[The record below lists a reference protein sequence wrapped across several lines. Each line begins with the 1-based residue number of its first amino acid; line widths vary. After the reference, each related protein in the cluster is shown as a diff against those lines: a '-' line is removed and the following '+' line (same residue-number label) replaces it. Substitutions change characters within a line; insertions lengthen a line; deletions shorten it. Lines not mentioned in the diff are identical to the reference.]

1 MRVFGIIGK
10 PLGHSFSQKYFTAK
24 FEAEGITDCCYEQ
37 FPLDSIE
44 ELPKL
49 LKQQKALCGFN
60 VTIPY
65 KQQVFQY
72 LDDTSH
78 LPLDACNCV
87 RIINGKLIGFNTDVL
102 GFEESFLQLKQPHHN
117 RALVLG
123 TGGASVAVQYILR
136 KLHIPYAIVSRQP
149 GYDFSYAE
157 LNTEIVV
164 SHNIIINTTPLGTY
178 PNVDEC
184 PELPYGFITPQHYC
198 YDLVYNPAKTLFL
211 LKAEAQGATI
221 KNGQDMLEIQAEANW
236 KIWNS
241 EMLF

>member
-10 PLGHSFSQKYFTAK
+10 PLSHSFSQKYFQAK
-24 FEAEGITDCCYEQ
+24 WATEGVSDCRYEL
-37 FPLDSIE
+37 FPLESIH
-44 ELPKL
+44 ELPTML
-49 LKQQKALCGFN
+49 QRQQELCGFN

-65 KQQVFQY
+65 KQQVILF

-78 LPLDACNCV
+78 LPLNACNCIKIV
-87 RIINGKLIGFNTDVL
+87 DGKLIGYNTDVQ
-102 GFEESFLQLKQPHHN
+102 GFEDSFLSARQPHHN

-123 TGGASVAVQYILR
+123 TGGASVAVQYVLR

-149 GYDFSYAE
+149 GYDFPYAE
-157 LNTEIVV
+157 LNSEILNL
-164 SHNIIINTTPLGTY
+164 HNIIINTTPLGTF
-178 PNVDEC
+178 PNTEKC

-211 LKAEAQGATI
+211 RKAETQGATT

-236 KIWNS
+236 KIWNR
-241 EMLF
+241 

>member
-10 PLGHSFSQKYFTAK
+10 PLAQSFSKKYFTAK
-24 FEAEGITDCCYEQ
+24 FEREGIADCRYEL

-49 LKQQKALCGFN
+49 LKKQTALNGFN
-60 VTIPY
+60 ITIPY
-65 KQQVFQY
+65 KQQVLSY
-72 LDDTSH
+72 LDDRSH

-123 TGGASVAVQYILR
+123 TGGASVAVQYVLR

-149 GYDFSYAE
+149 GYDFPYAE
-157 LNTEIVV
+157 VNSEILN
-164 SHNIIINTTPLGTY
+164 SHPVIINTTPLGTF
-178 PNVDEC
+178 PDVDGC
-184 PELPYGFITPQHYC
+184 PELPYGYITPKHYC

-211 LKAEAQGATI
+211 QKAEAQGATI